1 MTLACEGILRCLA
14 GLRVAAR
21 LRLSMESSGPRQRRL
36 PFGRKEYQSVWNTVP
51 ARDRKEG
58 VTLWGRLIAAAA
70 RVGPRPK
77 GEKR

>member
-1 MTLACEGILRCLA
+1 MIVARAGVLRCLA
-14 GLRVAAR
+14 GLHVAAR
-21 LRLSMESSGPRQRRL
+21 LFLSMESSGLRQRRL
-36 PFGRKEYQSVWNTVP
+36 PFGRKEYQSVWNSVP
-51 ARDRKEG
+51 PPDRKEG